1 MLLNVTVCPVAGL
14 EHAQHDPLPVRPVLR
29 DDRAVRVDRHREVLG
44 VLSLIAAEAAGAPN
58 LRIAR
63 FVHAARTALQM

>member
-1 MLLNVTVCPVAGL
+1 ML
-14 EHAQHDPLPVRPVLR
+14 
-29 DDRAVRVDRHREVLG
+29 
-44 VLSLIAAEAAGAPN
+44 LSLIAAEAAGTPN

>member
-1 MLLNVTVCPVAGL
+1 
-14 EHAQHDPLPVRPVLR
+14 
-29 DDRAVRVDRHREVLG
+29 